1 MNDIQLT
8 TVTLE
13 EVLQDLESHL
23 ADLTGALDAE
33 IDLHGGRT
41 KMARLLRLG
50 ITGTQSEINEIKGL
64 KS

>member
-1 MNDIQLT
+1 MNHTRLT
-8 TVTLE
+8 AVTLE

-41 KMARLLRLG
+41 EMARNLRLNIIEAELELG
-50 ITGTQSEINEIKGL
+50 GL
-64 KS
+64 K